1 MAWTCPACSREF
13 ARRGQG
19 HECAPALTV
28 EEYFA
33 GAPPFERPVFAA
45 VDDHL
50 RAVGDPHYEFLAVGV
65 FVKRD
70 GVTFAQLRTM
80 TRWVALNLWLPRL
93 VQDPRISRKPI
104 RSGTR
109 VVHVVNV
116 ATSEQVD
123 DVVRDWL
130 VEAWSTAR

>member
-1 MAWTCPACSREF
+1 
-13 ARRGQG
+13 
-19 HECAPALTV
+19 
-28 EEYFA
+28 
-33 GAPPFERPVFAA
+33 
-45 VDDHL
+45 
-50 RAVGDPHYEFLAVGV
+50 
-65 FVKRD
+65 
-70 GVTFAQLRTM
+70 M
-80 TRWVALNLWLPRL
+80 TRWVALSLWLPRL